1 MNDTLV
7 LLASE
12 LSERDTLRGNIVGCL
27 FVFVWT
33 YACHFVS
40 TSSYFGVSS
49 TFDPS
54 QTSLNIILGLAIIT
68 HIIQNI
74 ELFTALN
81 SFAGAVKTQ
90 KLTGV
95 PFLFS

>member
-1 MNDTLV
+1 MLKHTTSLYICLDIRMSFCTL
-7 LLASE
+7 
-12 LSERDTLRGNIVGCL
+12 T
-27 FVFVWT
+27 F
-33 YACHFVS
+33 
-40 TSSYFGVSS
+40 SYFGVSS
-49 TFDPS
+49 LLDPVPNF
-54 QTSLNIILGLAIIT
+54 TTGLSIIT
-68 HIIQNI
+68 HNIIQKI